1 MRLQGKGFSQI
12 VLVEEVG
19 KEAFIKKL
27 LSVVENNNIVDYSFV
42 CNPGVSN
49 ESSMNN
55 ERVYTALVFLGE
67 KF

>member
-42 CNPGVSN
+42 CNSGVSN